1 MRNSRLYML
10 YSYLRIVGMLTF
22 GTVVIAFFV
31 SIYYAVDHASSGHS
45 QKQIIEGLM
54 WPWWAL
60 VLVAAIGMLFLS
72 DRRNKLRSP
81 TYSRGKRLL
90 AGMAGVVAVV
100 YITFW
105 WWLEGMW
112 LAIRPHTRFTTLL
125 DWTELTLVVMFA
137 VGFVLAL
144 RYLPCSQDEWSER
157 AALRYTR
164 EDVLEII
171 LTLVD
176 SESPMTVAELVSVT
190 GHDADLVV
198 SALNLVHCD
207 GALRSTRGY
216 WNHDAAFVDGQG
228 YMVKPEAASSYR
240 SSKKLSDRTE

>member
-90 AGMAGVVAVV
+90 AGMAGV
-100 YITFW
+100 
-105 WWLEGMW
+105 
-112 LAIRPHTRFTTLL
+112 
-125 DWTELTLVVMFA
+125 
-137 VGFVLAL
+137 
-144 RYLPCSQDEWSER
+144 
-157 AALRYTR
+157 
-164 EDVLEII
+164 DVLEII